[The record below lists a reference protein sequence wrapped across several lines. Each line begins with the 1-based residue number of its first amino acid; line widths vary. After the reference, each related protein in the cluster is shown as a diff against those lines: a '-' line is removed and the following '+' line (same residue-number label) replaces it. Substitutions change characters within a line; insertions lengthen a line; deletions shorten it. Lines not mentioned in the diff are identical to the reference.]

1 MLLPWSIRSNDSI
14 IPAISIEESTVG
26 YYQTNTCDFS
36 LQEVLSQNLNNNK
49 IEILP
54 DKNST
59 VKCFGKIN
67 GVDYFSDSI
76 KVYVGTNMNVDFLL
90 QSLFILLLVS
100 TIPTKGI
107 SKKINMSLASV
118 TFFCGLL
125 YLHLKGV

>member
-90 QSLFILLLVS
+90 QSL
-100 TIPTKGI
+100 
-107 SKKINMSLASV
+107 
-118 TFFCGLL
+118 L
-125 YLHLKGV
+125 YYF